1 MATIA
6 TQLQEQTGAADSAAP
21 DRGQGKGTVV
31 LRGVTKRF
39 EGIAAVD
46 HVDLTVPGGS
56 YVVLLGPSG
65 CGKTTLLRMLGGHAT
80 IDEGEFL
87 LDGVRTNDVP
97 PARRDIS
104 TVFQHY
110 GLFPHKSVRDNV
122 EFGLKMRGLPRDARR
137 RRAEEALAF
146 LDLTSMADRRPRQL
160 SGGQQQRV
168 ALARALVTEPTVL
181 LLDEPLGDLDRLLQ
195 LRMRVEL
202 RALQRRLRITFIHV
216 THNQEE
222 ALAIADQI
230 VVMQDGRIQQVG
242 RPQDVY
248 TRPANLFTSGFMGDN
263 NVVPGQVS
271 AIGDGQVWVEGDGL
285 KLLAR
290 HDGAGVAVGQTLH
303 ASVRASSVSAEPAL
317 WSGSPR
323 MSSSSSRSAT
333 ADAGAARPGSVSRL
347 RLAAGS
353 AWALLL
359 AFPIAWLLAFLI
371 IPVVVVLVV
380 SFFEP
385 TLSGFNRVFTLDN
398 YRLLADSDV
407 FIRTLGNT
415 VLNAVIT
422 TVVTFLLGFWV
433 AYYLALVVPDLR
445 RKFALFIIALA
456 PFFTSFLIRAIAWI
470 PMMGREGLLNTALLD
485 LGITSQPLDF
495 LLFSDFAVRVA
506 MIQLYLLFMVS
517 PIFFSLSTIEPAI
530 LESARDSGAGWW
542 AILREI
548 LLPLARPG
556 IVIGAVFVFVLSMG
570 EFATVRLIGGGKTS
584 SVGLGIQNF
593 VTYIQF
599 PQAAA
604 AASILVLVTVAGVAV
619 LFRYGRVAEGL

>member
-1 MATIA
+1 VATISTHLQDQTEAAGA
-6 TQLQEQTGAADSAAP
+6 TAS
-21 DRGQGKGTVV
+21 DRAKGTVV
-31 LRGVTKRF
+31 LRSLTKRF
-39 EGIAAVD
+39 DGVAAVD

-137 RRAEEALAF
+137 HRAEEALRF
-146 LDLTSMADRRPRQL
+146 LDLTPMADRRPRQL

-248 TRPANLFTSGFMGDN
+248 RHPANLFTSGFMGDN
-263 NVVPGQVS
+263 NVVPGRVS
-271 AIGDGQVWVEGDGL
+271 AVADGEVWVEGDGL
-285 KLLAR
+285 TLLAR
-290 HDGAGVAVGQTLH
+290 HDGADITVGQTLH

-317 WSGSPR
+317 A
-323 MSSSSSRSAT
+323 SA
-333 ADAGAARPGSVSRL
+333 G
-347 RLAAGS
+347 GS
-353 AWALLL
+353 ALPERPNQILATLIFLEYLGDIVKLHCRLPNGQTFVAKRAENVRVWEDLVEGEPVRLEWEPHDVQLLL
-359 AFPIAWLLAFLI
+359 A
-371 IPVVVVLVV
+371 
-380 SFFEP
+380 
-385 TLSGFNRVFTLDN
+385 
-398 YRLLADSDV
+398 
-407 FIRTLGNT
+407 
-415 VLNAVIT
+415 
-422 TVVTFLLGFWV
+422 
-433 AYYLALVVPDLR
+433 
-445 RKFALFIIALA
+445 
-456 PFFTSFLIRAIAWI
+456 
-470 PMMGREGLLNTALLD
+470 
-485 LGITSQPLDF
+485 
-495 LLFSDFAVRVA
+495 
-506 MIQLYLLFMVS
+506 
-517 PIFFSLSTIEPAI
+517 
-530 LESARDSGAGWW
+530 
-542 AILREI
+542 
-548 LLPLARPG
+548 
-556 IVIGAVFVFVLSMG
+556 
-570 EFATVRLIGGGKTS
+570 
-584 SVGLGIQNF
+584 
-593 VTYIQF
+593 
-599 PQAAA
+599 
-604 AASILVLVTVAGVAV
+604 
-619 LFRYGRVAEGL
+619 

>member
-1 MATIA
+1 MAAVVTREE
-6 TQLQEQTGAADSAAP
+6 TPAADSVAAES
-21 DRGQGKGTVV
+21 GKGTVV

-87 LDGVRTNDVP
+87 LDGIRTNDVP

-122 EFGLKMRGLPRDARR
+122 EFGLKMRGLAREARR
-137 RRAEEALAF
+137 RRAEEALDF
-146 LDLTSMADRRPRQL
+146 LDLRSMAERRPRQL

-248 TRPANLFTSGFMGDN
+248 RHPANLFTSGFMGDN

-271 AIGDGQVWVEGDGL
+271 AIADGQVWIEGDGL
-285 KLLAR
+285 RLLAR
-290 HDGAGVAVGQTLH
+290 HDGAGIAVGQSLH
-303 ASVRASSVSAEPAL
+303 ASVRAGSVSAEPAL
-317 WSGSPR
+317 G
-323 MSSSSSRSAT
+323 
-333 ADAGAARPGSVSRL
+333 DGAAALGERPNQVLATLIFLEYLGDIVKLHCRL
-347 RLAAGS
+347 PNGRTIVAKRAENVRAWESLVEGEPVRLEWEPGDVQ
-353 AWALLL
+353 LLL
-359 AFPIAWLLAFLI
+359 A
-371 IPVVVVLVV
+371 
-380 SFFEP
+380 
-385 TLSGFNRVFTLDN
+385 
-398 YRLLADSDV
+398 
-407 FIRTLGNT
+407 
-415 VLNAVIT
+415 
-422 TVVTFLLGFWV
+422 
-433 AYYLALVVPDLR
+433 
-445 RKFALFIIALA
+445 
-456 PFFTSFLIRAIAWI
+456 
-470 PMMGREGLLNTALLD
+470 
-485 LGITSQPLDF
+485 
-495 LLFSDFAVRVA
+495 
-506 MIQLYLLFMVS
+506 
-517 PIFFSLSTIEPAI
+517 
-530 LESARDSGAGWW
+530 
-542 AILREI
+542 
-548 LLPLARPG
+548 
-556 IVIGAVFVFVLSMG
+556 
-570 EFATVRLIGGGKTS
+570 
-584 SVGLGIQNF
+584 
-593 VTYIQF
+593 
-599 PQAAA
+599 
-604 AASILVLVTVAGVAV
+604 
-619 LFRYGRVAEGL
+619 

>member
-1 MATIA
+1 MAAVVTR
-6 TQLQEQTGAADSAAP
+6 EQTPAADSVAP
-21 DRGQGKGTVV
+21 DRGKGTVV

-39 EGIAAVD
+39 EGLTAVD
-46 HVDLTVPGGS
+46 QVDLTVPGGS

-248 TRPANLFTSGFMGDN
+248 RHPANLFTSGFMGDN

-271 AIGDGQVWVEGDGL
+271 AIADGQVWIEGDGL
-285 KLLAR
+285 RLLAL
-290 HDGAGVAVGQTLH
+290 HDAAGIAIGQDLH
-303 ASVRASSVSAEPAL
+303 ASVRAGSVSAEPAI
-317 WSGSPR
+317 
-323 MSSSSSRSAT
+323 
-333 ADAGAARPGSVSRL
+333 AGAPLAVEPNQVLATLIFLEYLGDIVKLHCRL
-347 RLAAGS
+347 PNGRTIVAKRAENVRAWEGLVEGEPVRLE
-353 AWALLL
+353 WEPEDVQLLL
-359 AFPIAWLLAFLI
+359 A
-371 IPVVVVLVV
+371 
-380 SFFEP
+380 
-385 TLSGFNRVFTLDN
+385 
-398 YRLLADSDV
+398 
-407 FIRTLGNT
+407 
-415 VLNAVIT
+415 
-422 TVVTFLLGFWV
+422 
-433 AYYLALVVPDLR
+433 
-445 RKFALFIIALA
+445 
-456 PFFTSFLIRAIAWI
+456 
-470 PMMGREGLLNTALLD
+470 
-485 LGITSQPLDF
+485 
-495 LLFSDFAVRVA
+495 
-506 MIQLYLLFMVS
+506 
-517 PIFFSLSTIEPAI
+517 
-530 LESARDSGAGWW
+530 
-542 AILREI
+542 
-548 LLPLARPG
+548 
-556 IVIGAVFVFVLSMG
+556 
-570 EFATVRLIGGGKTS
+570 
-584 SVGLGIQNF
+584 
-593 VTYIQF
+593 
-599 PQAAA
+599 
-604 AASILVLVTVAGVAV
+604 
-619 LFRYGRVAEGL
+619 

>member
-1 MATIA
+1 VAAIA
-6 TQLQEQTGAADSAAP
+6 TKDQSEAAESAAS
-21 DRGQGKGTVV
+21 DRSKGTVV
-31 LRGVTKRF
+31 LRGLTKRF
-39 EGIAAVD
+39 DGVAAVD

-137 RRAEEALAF
+137 QRADEALRF
-146 LDLTSMADRRPRQL
+146 LDLTPMADRRPRQL

-248 TRPANLFTSGFMGDN
+248 RRPANLFTSGFMGDN
-263 NVVPGQVS
+263 NVVPGRVS
-271 AIGDGQVWVEGDGL
+271 AIADGEVWVEGDGL
-285 KLLAR
+285 TLLAR
-290 HDGAGVAVGQTLH
+290 HDGAGVTVGQNLH

-317 WSGSPR
+317 ASAGGSALPER
-323 MSSSSSRSAT
+323 PNQILAT
-333 ADAGAARPGSVSRL
+333 LIFLEYLGDIVKL
-347 RLAAGS
+347 HCRLANGQTFVAKRAENVRVWEDLVEGEPVRLE
-353 AWALLL
+353 WEPHDVQLLL
-359 AFPIAWLLAFLI
+359 A
-371 IPVVVVLVV
+371 
-380 SFFEP
+380 
-385 TLSGFNRVFTLDN
+385 
-398 YRLLADSDV
+398 
-407 FIRTLGNT
+407 
-415 VLNAVIT
+415 
-422 TVVTFLLGFWV
+422 
-433 AYYLALVVPDLR
+433 
-445 RKFALFIIALA
+445 
-456 PFFTSFLIRAIAWI
+456 
-470 PMMGREGLLNTALLD
+470 
-485 LGITSQPLDF
+485 
-495 LLFSDFAVRVA
+495 
-506 MIQLYLLFMVS
+506 
-517 PIFFSLSTIEPAI
+517 
-530 LESARDSGAGWW
+530 
-542 AILREI
+542 
-548 LLPLARPG
+548 
-556 IVIGAVFVFVLSMG
+556 
-570 EFATVRLIGGGKTS
+570 
-584 SVGLGIQNF
+584 
-593 VTYIQF
+593 
-599 PQAAA
+599 
-604 AASILVLVTVAGVAV
+604 
-619 LFRYGRVAEGL
+619 

>member
-6 TQLQEQTGAADSAAP
+6 IQDQTEAAGPAAS
-21 DRGQGKGTVV
+21 DRGKGTVD

-39 EGIAAVD
+39 DGVTAVD

-65 CGKTTLLRMLGGHAT
+65 CGKTTLLRMLGGHTT

-137 RRAEEALAF
+137 RRAEEALTF

-160 SGGQQQRV
+160 SGGPQQRV

-248 TRPANLFTSGFMGDN
+248 RHPANLFTSGFMGDN

-271 AIGDGQVWVEGDGL
+271 AITDGQVWIEGDGL
-285 KLLAR
+285 RLLAR
-290 HDGAGVAVGQTLH
+290 HDAAGIAIGQDLH
-303 ASVRASSVSAEPAL
+303 ASVRAGSVSAEPVIAAAPL
-317 WSGSPR
+317 PAEPNQVL
-323 MSSSSSRSAT
+323 AT
-333 ADAGAARPGSVSRL
+333 LIFLEYLGDIVKL
-347 RLAAGS
+347 HCRLANGRAIVAKRAENVR
-353 AWALLL
+353 AWEGLVEGEPVRLEWEPEDVQLLL
-359 AFPIAWLLAFLI
+359 A
-371 IPVVVVLVV
+371 
-380 SFFEP
+380 
-385 TLSGFNRVFTLDN
+385 
-398 YRLLADSDV
+398 
-407 FIRTLGNT
+407 
-415 VLNAVIT
+415 
-422 TVVTFLLGFWV
+422 
-433 AYYLALVVPDLR
+433 
-445 RKFALFIIALA
+445 
-456 PFFTSFLIRAIAWI
+456 
-470 PMMGREGLLNTALLD
+470 
-485 LGITSQPLDF
+485 
-495 LLFSDFAVRVA
+495 
-506 MIQLYLLFMVS
+506 
-517 PIFFSLSTIEPAI
+517 
-530 LESARDSGAGWW
+530 
-542 AILREI
+542 
-548 LLPLARPG
+548 
-556 IVIGAVFVFVLSMG
+556 
-570 EFATVRLIGGGKTS
+570 
-584 SVGLGIQNF
+584 
-593 VTYIQF
+593 
-599 PQAAA
+599 
-604 AASILVLVTVAGVAV
+604 
-619 LFRYGRVAEGL
+619 

>member
-1 MATIA
+1 MAAVVTR
-6 TQLQEQTGAADSAAP
+6 EQTPAADSVAL
-21 DRGQGKGTVV
+21 DRGKGTVV

-39 EGIAAVD
+39 EGLTAVD
-46 HVDLTVPGGS
+46 QVDLTVPGGS

-242 RPQDVY
+242 SPQDVY
-248 TRPANLFTSGFMGDN
+248 RRPVNLFTSGFMGDN

-271 AIGDGQVWVEGDGL
+271 GVADGQVRIEGDGL
-285 KLLAR
+285 TLLAR
-290 HDGAGVAVGQTLH
+290 NDAAGVAVGQRL
-303 ASVRASSVSAEPAL
+303 
-317 WSGSPR
+317 
-323 MSSSSSRSAT
+323 
-333 ADAGAARPGSVSRL
+333 DA
-347 RLAAGS
+347 
-353 AWALLL
+353 
-359 AFPIAWLLAFLI
+359 
-371 IPVVVVLVV
+371 
-380 SFFEP
+380 
-385 TLSGFNRVFTLDN
+385 
-398 YRLLADSDV
+398 
-407 FIRTLGNT
+407 
-415 VLNAVIT
+415 
-422 TVVTFLLGFWV
+422 
-433 AYYLALVVPDLR
+433 
-445 RKFALFIIALA
+445 
-456 PFFTSFLIRAIAWI
+456 
-470 PMMGREGLLNTALLD
+470 
-485 LGITSQPLDF
+485 
-495 LLFSDFAVRVA
+495 
-506 MIQLYLLFMVS
+506 
-517 PIFFSLSTIEPAI
+517 
-530 LESARDSGAGWW
+530 
-542 AILREI
+542 
-548 LLPLARPG
+548 
-556 IVIGAVFVFVLSMG
+556 
-570 EFATVRLIGGGKTS
+570 
-584 SVGLGIQNF
+584 
-593 VTYIQF
+593 
-599 PQAAA
+599 
-604 AASILVLVTVAGVAV
+604 
-619 LFRYGRVAEGL
+619 

>member
-6 TQLQEQTGAADSAAP
+6 THLQDQTEAAGAAAS
-21 DRGQGKGTVV
+21 DRAKGTVV
-31 LRGVTKRF
+31 LRGLTKRF
-39 EGIAAVD
+39 DGVAAVE

-137 RRAEEALAF
+137 RRADEALRF
-146 LDLTSMADRRPRQL
+146 LDLTPMADRRPRQL

-248 TRPANLFTSGFMGDN
+248 RHPANLFTSGFMGDN
-263 NVVPGQVS
+263 NVVPGRVS
-271 AIGDGQVWVEGDGL
+271 AIADGQVLVEGDGL
-285 KLLAR
+285 AFLAR
-290 HDGAGVAVGQTLH
+290 HDGAGVTVGQHLH
-303 ASVRASSVSAEPAL
+303 ASVRAGSVSAEPAIAGVDAL
-317 WSGSPR
+317 AERPNQVL
-323 MSSSSSRSAT
+323 AT
-333 ADAGAARPGSVSRL
+333 LIFLEYLGDIVKL
-347 RLAAGS
+347 HCRLANGRTIVAKRAENIR
-353 AWALLL
+353 AWERLVEGEPVRLEWEPEDVQLLL
-359 AFPIAWLLAFLI
+359 A
-371 IPVVVVLVV
+371 
-380 SFFEP
+380 
-385 TLSGFNRVFTLDN
+385 
-398 YRLLADSDV
+398 
-407 FIRTLGNT
+407 
-415 VLNAVIT
+415 
-422 TVVTFLLGFWV
+422 
-433 AYYLALVVPDLR
+433 
-445 RKFALFIIALA
+445 
-456 PFFTSFLIRAIAWI
+456 
-470 PMMGREGLLNTALLD
+470 
-485 LGITSQPLDF
+485 
-495 LLFSDFAVRVA
+495 
-506 MIQLYLLFMVS
+506 
-517 PIFFSLSTIEPAI
+517 
-530 LESARDSGAGWW
+530 
-542 AILREI
+542 
-548 LLPLARPG
+548 
-556 IVIGAVFVFVLSMG
+556 
-570 EFATVRLIGGGKTS
+570 
-584 SVGLGIQNF
+584 
-593 VTYIQF
+593 
-599 PQAAA
+599 
-604 AASILVLVTVAGVAV
+604 
-619 LFRYGRVAEGL
+619 

>member
-1 MATIA
+1 MAAVVTR
-6 TQLQEQTGAADSAAP
+6 EQIPAADSVTP
-21 DRGQGKGTVV
+21 DSGKGTVV

-39 EGIAAVD
+39 EGITAVD
-46 HVDLTVPGGS
+46 NVDLTVPGGS

-146 LDLTSMADRRPRQL
+146 LDLKAMADRRPRQL

-248 TRPANLFTSGFMGDN
+248 RRPANLFTSGFMGDN
-263 NVVPGQVS
+263 NVVPGRVS
-271 AIGDGQVWVEGDGL
+271 AIADGQVWVEGDGL
-285 KLLAR
+285 TLLAR
-290 HDGAGVAVGQTLH
+290 HDGAGVTVGQNLH
-303 ASVRASSVSAEPAL
+303 ASVRASSVSAAPAVVG
-317 WSGSPR
+317 GSALSERPNQIL
-323 MSSSSSRSAT
+323 AT
-333 ADAGAARPGSVSRL
+333 LIFLEYLGDIVKL
-347 RLAAGS
+347 HCRLANGQTIVAKRAENVRVWEDLVEGEPVRLG
-353 AWALLL
+353 WEPDDVQLLL
-359 AFPIAWLLAFLI
+359 A
-371 IPVVVVLVV
+371 
-380 SFFEP
+380 
-385 TLSGFNRVFTLDN
+385 
-398 YRLLADSDV
+398 
-407 FIRTLGNT
+407 
-415 VLNAVIT
+415 
-422 TVVTFLLGFWV
+422 
-433 AYYLALVVPDLR
+433 
-445 RKFALFIIALA
+445 
-456 PFFTSFLIRAIAWI
+456 
-470 PMMGREGLLNTALLD
+470 
-485 LGITSQPLDF
+485 
-495 LLFSDFAVRVA
+495 
-506 MIQLYLLFMVS
+506 
-517 PIFFSLSTIEPAI
+517 
-530 LESARDSGAGWW
+530 
-542 AILREI
+542 
-548 LLPLARPG
+548 
-556 IVIGAVFVFVLSMG
+556 
-570 EFATVRLIGGGKTS
+570 
-584 SVGLGIQNF
+584 
-593 VTYIQF
+593 
-599 PQAAA
+599 
-604 AASILVLVTVAGVAV
+604 
-619 LFRYGRVAEGL
+619 

>member
-1 MATIA
+1 MAAGVTQKQAPAAGPAA
-6 TQLQEQTGAADSAAP
+6 T
-21 DRGQGKGTVV
+21 DRGKGTVV
-31 LRGVTKRF
+31 LNGVTKRF
-39 EGIAAVD
+39 EGITAVD

-137 RRAEEALAF
+137 RRAEEALDF

-248 TRPANLFTSGFMGDN
+248 RRPANLFTSGFMGDN
-263 NVVPGQVS
+263 NVVAGQVS
-271 AIGDGQVWVEGDGL
+271 VIDNGHVRVESDGMT
-285 KLLAR
+285 LLAH
-290 HDGAGVAVGQTLH
+290 HDGAGVAVSQNLH
-303 ASVRASSVSAEPAL
+303 ASVRASCISAEPMIAN
-317 WSGSPR
+317 GTAASPEQPNQVT
-323 MSSSSSRSAT
+323 AT
-333 ADAGAARPGSVSRL
+333 LIFLEYLGDVVKLHCRL
-347 RLAAGS
+347 PNGQTIVAKQAENDRAWDGLVEGEPVRLKWEAEDVQ
-353 AWALLL
+353 LLL
-359 AFPIAWLLAFLI
+359 A
-371 IPVVVVLVV
+371 
-380 SFFEP
+380 
-385 TLSGFNRVFTLDN
+385 
-398 YRLLADSDV
+398 
-407 FIRTLGNT
+407 
-415 VLNAVIT
+415 
-422 TVVTFLLGFWV
+422 
-433 AYYLALVVPDLR
+433 
-445 RKFALFIIALA
+445 
-456 PFFTSFLIRAIAWI
+456 
-470 PMMGREGLLNTALLD
+470 
-485 LGITSQPLDF
+485 
-495 LLFSDFAVRVA
+495 
-506 MIQLYLLFMVS
+506 
-517 PIFFSLSTIEPAI
+517 
-530 LESARDSGAGWW
+530 
-542 AILREI
+542 
-548 LLPLARPG
+548 
-556 IVIGAVFVFVLSMG
+556 
-570 EFATVRLIGGGKTS
+570 
-584 SVGLGIQNF
+584 
-593 VTYIQF
+593 
-599 PQAAA
+599 
-604 AASILVLVTVAGVAV
+604 
-619 LFRYGRVAEGL
+619 

>member
-1 MATIA
+1 MAA
-6 TQLQEQTGAADSAAP
+6 VVTGADPSRDPAGQRQGHGRPARRHQAV
-21 DRGQGKGTVV
+21 RGNP
-31 LRGVTKRF
+31 
-39 EGIAAVD
+39 AVD

-137 RRAEEALAF
+137 RRAEEALTF
-146 LDLTSMADRRPRQL
+146 LDLTPMAERRPRQL

-248 TRPANLFTSGFMGDN
+248 RHPANLFTSGFMGDN

-271 AIGDGQVWVEGDGL
+271 AIADGQVWVEGDGL
-285 KLLAR
+285 SSPGPPRWQPVLPSAR
-290 HDGAGVAVGQTLH
+290 TSTRRCGRA
-303 ASVRASSVSAEPAL
+303 ASPPNRRWQARRQRASRATESGPRHAHLPRVPGRHREAPLPPSQWPDDRREASRERPRLGRSGRGRAGPPGVGARGCPTPPRVASA
-317 WSGSPR
+317 
-323 MSSSSSRSAT
+323 
-333 ADAGAARPGSVSRL
+333 ADASAVRPASVSRP
-347 RLAAGS
+347 RLAAG
-353 AWALLL
+353 
-359 AFPIAWLLAFLI
+359 
-371 IPVVVVLVV
+371 
-380 SFFEP
+380 E
-385 TLSGFNRVFTLDN
+385 
-398 YRLLADSDV
+398 RLGA
-407 FIRTLGNT
+407 
-415 VLNAVIT
+415 
-422 TVVTFLLGFWV
+422 
-433 AYYLALVVPDLR
+433 
-445 RKFALFIIALA
+445 A
-456 PFFTSFLIRAIAWI
+456 P
-470 PMMGREGLLNTALLD
+470 GL
-485 LGITSQPLDF
+485 P
-495 LLFSDFAVRVA
+495 R
-506 MIQLYLLFMVS
+506 S
-517 PIFFSLSTIEPAI
+517 PGCWYS
-530 LESARDSGAGWW
+530 
-542 AILREI
+542 
-548 LLPLARPG
+548 
-556 IVIGAVFVFVLSMG
+556 
-570 EFATVRLIGGGKTS
+570 
-584 SVGLGIQNF
+584 
-593 VTYIQF
+593 
-599 PQAAA
+599 
-604 AASILVLVTVAGVAV
+604 
-619 LFRYGRVAEGL
+619 

>member
-1 MATIA
+1 MAVVSR
-6 TQLQEQTGAADSAAP
+6 EQTPAVGAAGP
-21 DRGQGKGTVV
+21 DRGKGTVV

-39 EGIAAVD
+39 EGTTAVD

-137 RRAEEALAF
+137 RRADEALAF
-146 LDLTSMADRRPRQL
+146 LDLTPMADRRPSQL

-248 TRPANLFTSGFMGDN
+248 RHPANLFTSGFMGDN
-263 NVVPGQVS
+263 NVVAGQVS
-271 AIGDGQVWVEGDGL
+271 AIDDGQVRVEGDGL
-285 KLLAR
+285 TLLAR
-290 HDGAGVAVGQTLH
+290 HDEAGIAVGQNLH
-303 ASVRASSVSAEPAL
+303 ASVRASCVSAEPAIG
-317 WSGSPR
+317 SGATVSPER
-323 MSSSSSRSAT
+323 PNQVIAT
-333 ADAGAARPGSVSRL
+333 LIFLEYLGDVVKL
-347 RLAAGS
+347 HCRLANGQTMVAKRAENDR
-353 AWALLL
+353 AWDRLAEGEPVRLEWKTEDVQLLL
-359 AFPIAWLLAFLI
+359 A
-371 IPVVVVLVV
+371 
-380 SFFEP
+380 
-385 TLSGFNRVFTLDN
+385 
-398 YRLLADSDV
+398 
-407 FIRTLGNT
+407 
-415 VLNAVIT
+415 
-422 TVVTFLLGFWV
+422 
-433 AYYLALVVPDLR
+433 
-445 RKFALFIIALA
+445 
-456 PFFTSFLIRAIAWI
+456 
-470 PMMGREGLLNTALLD
+470 
-485 LGITSQPLDF
+485 
-495 LLFSDFAVRVA
+495 
-506 MIQLYLLFMVS
+506 
-517 PIFFSLSTIEPAI
+517 
-530 LESARDSGAGWW
+530 
-542 AILREI
+542 
-548 LLPLARPG
+548 
-556 IVIGAVFVFVLSMG
+556 
-570 EFATVRLIGGGKTS
+570 
-584 SVGLGIQNF
+584 
-593 VTYIQF
+593 
-599 PQAAA
+599 
-604 AASILVLVTVAGVAV
+604 
-619 LFRYGRVAEGL
+619 

>member
-1 MATIA
+1 VATIA
-6 TQLQEQTGAADSAAP
+6 IQDQTEAAGPAAS
-21 DRGQGKGTVV
+21 DRGKGTVD

-39 EGIAAVD
+39 DGVTAVD

-137 RRAEEALAF
+137 RRAEEALTF

-242 RPQDVY
+242 SPQDVY
-248 TRPANLFTSGFMGDN
+248 RRPVNLFTSGFMGDN

-271 AIGDGQVWVEGDGL
+271 GVADGQVRIEGDGL
-285 KLLAR
+285 TLLAR
-290 HDGAGVAVGQTLH
+290 HDAAGVAVGQRLH
-303 ASVRASSVSAEPAL
+303 ASVRASSVSAEPAV
-317 WSGSPR
+317 
-323 MSSSSSRSAT
+323 
-333 ADAGAARPGSVSRL
+333 AGAALPERPNHVLATLIFLEYLGDIVKL
-347 RLAAGS
+347 HCRLANGLTIVAKRAENVR
-353 AWALLL
+353 AWEGLVEGEPVRLEWEPEDVQLLL
-359 AFPIAWLLAFLI
+359 A
-371 IPVVVVLVV
+371 
-380 SFFEP
+380 
-385 TLSGFNRVFTLDN
+385 
-398 YRLLADSDV
+398 
-407 FIRTLGNT
+407 
-415 VLNAVIT
+415 
-422 TVVTFLLGFWV
+422 
-433 AYYLALVVPDLR
+433 
-445 RKFALFIIALA
+445 
-456 PFFTSFLIRAIAWI
+456 
-470 PMMGREGLLNTALLD
+470 
-485 LGITSQPLDF
+485 
-495 LLFSDFAVRVA
+495 
-506 MIQLYLLFMVS
+506 
-517 PIFFSLSTIEPAI
+517 
-530 LESARDSGAGWW
+530 
-542 AILREI
+542 
-548 LLPLARPG
+548 
-556 IVIGAVFVFVLSMG
+556 
-570 EFATVRLIGGGKTS
+570 
-584 SVGLGIQNF
+584 
-593 VTYIQF
+593 
-599 PQAAA
+599 
-604 AASILVLVTVAGVAV
+604 
-619 LFRYGRVAEGL
+619 